1 MQAIQT
7 TFISPTDTLGPRIKV
22 SAGGESMTF
31 AWQPNLTVQ
40 ENHNGAAV
48 SFAMSLDW
56 LRGGLELVTGS
67 LGDESYVHTFGPAR
81 DGSDC
86 SMCGAYAPTRDGMVS
101 DGDFYCSDCVHDN
114 DMRTDVDFG
123 VNAEQDRDIAI
134 VALRLMLNKYGQEG
148 DESFVAKQVLGFLEE
163 KNDWLDAD
171 GARDLELA
179 LVEVL
184 DGMDCDD
191 MLDRLLN
198 RLGFSVEKFDDEVPS
213 LHLVETEGGE

>member
-86 SMCGAYAPTRDGMVS
+86 
-101 DGDFYCSDCVHDN
+101 
-114 DMRTDVDFG
+114 
-123 VNAEQDRDIAI
+123 
-134 VALRLMLNKYGQEG
+134 
-148 DESFVAKQVLGFLEE
+148 
-163 KNDWLDAD
+163 
-171 GARDLELA
+171 
-179 LVEVL
+179 
-184 DGMDCDD
+184 
-191 MLDRLLN
+191 
-198 RLGFSVEKFDDEVPS
+198 
-213 LHLVETEGGE
+213 